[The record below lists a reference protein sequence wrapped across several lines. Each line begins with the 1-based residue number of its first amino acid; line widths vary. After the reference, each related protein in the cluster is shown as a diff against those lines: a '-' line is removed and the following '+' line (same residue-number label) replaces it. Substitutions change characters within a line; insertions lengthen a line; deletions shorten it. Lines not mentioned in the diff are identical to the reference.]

1 MGGRKGEIAYKAGK
15 EMGLKMARET
25 YPDRAYLP
33 DGSLVP
39 RKSAWGCDQG
49 PGPGHRKGSQNGL
62 LRRRSSPLDGTVID
76 LQVDTICVHGDNPS
90 AVEIV
95 KKIKNDLKKEGVEIK
110 PMGEF
115 L

>member
-1 MGGRKGEIAYKAGK
+1 
-15 EMGLKMARET
+15 MARET

-39 RKSAWGCDQG
+39 RKQ
-49 PGPGHRKGSQNGL
+49 PGAVIKDPDLVTERAVRMASEKKVVAI
-62 LRRRSSPLDGTVID
+62 DGTVID

>member
-1 MGGRKGEIAYKAGK
+1 MASERKVVAI
-15 EMGLKMARET
+15 
-25 YPDRAYLP
+25 
-33 DGSLVP
+33 
-39 RKSAWGCDQG
+39 
-49 PGPGHRKGSQNGL
+49 
-62 LRRRSSPLDGTVID
+62 DGTVID

-95 KKIKNDLKKEGVEIK
+95 RKIKNDLKKEGVEIK